1 MADLTKIIDIKINL
15 GTGKVTIDGLT
26 SSMKDLDKVSKDL
39 SNTLIGKVQ
48 PAYKRTEQAILDQIA
63 LSKQHRANTAQT
75 TIEYDRQT
83 QGIKRLEDEL
93 ARLRGETSKVTK
105 SMGGMVDKTGLAGA
119 ALVEIGRTI
128 SDSNYGFQGMANNL
142 SQLATLMTT
151 LIATTGGVKQG
162 FQALLAAFRGPLGV
176 IVVFQIVIALFERMS
191 LAANKNKESLDDFTK
206 SIEDQQKSLKSLTVE
221 VNAYLRKINDQN
233 IAEDKRAILIQEV
246 AEKSGDLNEIVKQSK
261 GDLDKLNSSI
271 QTYIEQQT
279 IRLQLDLLLVQ
290 SAEEQNEL
298 EKARRLQRIGD
309 VKAMRE
315 ALIEEGKMTKNLLDL
330 IGQGSLG
337 ESEFLIKNQ
346 FKLFV
351 QSLEGQASVT
361 EKEVNRLINLL
372 EAGLNRVKTKGN
384 RTLKDYKTILFDVEK
399 IEEQFRQESLKA
411 ELLTDEELIAQK
423 RDFAIQEIRLAYQVY
438 TEKEKLR
445 LQEYLASNATEQQ
458 KAQAVIR
465 SLKAQGQAFQSL
477 RDVIVEIN
485 NVAEAD
491 TTLLIRRR
499 SEFLRAD
506 LEATEAAVL
515 ATNALIA
522 AEKINS
528 ILAVNEGIIQAIDFE
543 DERNKIAHDEKM
555 RLLGIERDERIA
567 NRLSTEAVDKKIDL
581 QKQQRQTQELNYF
594 IKKEQA
600 KLAIA
605 MSIGQALVEIAGEGS
620 AIGKGIAVAMATIN
634 SFQAVTAALTA
645 TPWGPWNIPQ
655 AVAAGLMGIAQVKKI
670 LAVDVSGKNS
680 TGSTSSVSGGMTIT
694 PPDFN
699 IVGQSASNQL
709 ASAVQG
715 QFNQPVKAYVVSKDV
730 STAQEMD
737 RNIVSTA
744 SLG

>member
-737 RNIVSTA
+737 RNIVGTA

>member
-15 GTGKVTIDGLT
+15 GTGKITVDGLT

-39 SNTLIGKVQ
+39 SKTMIGKVQ
-48 PAYKRTEQAILDQIA
+48 PAYKRTEQAIRDQIA

-83 QGIKRLEDEL
+83 QGIKRLEEEL
-93 ARLRGETSKVTK
+93 GRLRGETGKVTK

-119 ALVEIGRTI
+119 AVVEIGRTI
-128 SDSNYGFQGMANNL
+128 SDSNYGFTGMANNL

-176 IVVFQIVIALFERMS
+176 IVVFQIAIALFERMA
-191 LAANKNKESLDDFTK
+191 LASRANKEALDDFTK
-206 SIEDQQKSLKSLTVE
+206 SIEDQKKDLKSLTME

-261 GDLDKLNSSI
+261 GDLDELNKSIETYLFQQKL
-271 QTYIEQQT
+271 
-279 IRLQLDLLLVQ
+279 RLQIDGLLVKA
-290 SAEEQNEL
+290 AEQQNEL
-298 EKARRLQRIGD
+298 DAARKLQRVDDLEG
-309 VKAMRE
+309 MRQL
-315 ALIEEGKMTKNLLDL
+315 LIEEGKMTKNVGDA
-330 IGQGSLG
+330 IGLG
-337 ESEFLIKNQ
+337 GLATSEFLIKNQ
-346 FKLFV
+346 FKLFL
-351 QSLEGQASVT
+351 QSLEGQVSAT
-361 EKEVNRLINLL
+361 DNEVNKLIKLL
-372 EAGLNRVKTKGN
+372 EEGLKKIKTTGD
-384 RTLKDYKTILFDVEK
+384 RTLKDYKTRLFDVQR

-411 ELLTDEELIAQK
+411 ELLTDEERIAQK

-491 TTLLIRRR
+491 TTLLVRKR

-543 DERNKIAHDEKM
+543 DEKNKIAHDEKM
-555 RLLGIERDERIA
+555 RLLGIERDARIA
-567 NRLSTEAVDKKIDL
+567 DKLSTDAVDKKIDS
-581 QKQQRQTQELNYF
+581 QKQQRQTQELNFF

-620 AIGKGIAVAMATIN
+620 AVGKGIAVAMATIN

-670 LAVDVSGKNS
+670 LAVDPSGKNS

-715 QFNQPVKAYVVSKDV
+715 QFSQPVKAYVVSKDV

-737 RNIVSTA
+737 RNIVGTA

>member
-26 SSMKDLDKVSKDL
+26 SSMKNLDKASRDL
-39 SNTLIGKVQ
+39 SKTMIGKVQ

-83 QGIKRLEDEL
+83 QGIKRLEEEL
-93 ARLRGETSKVTK
+93 ARLRGETGRVTK

-119 ALVEIGRTI
+119 AVVEIGRTI

-176 IVVFQIVIALFERMS
+176 IVVFQIVIAMFERMS
-191 LAANKNKESLDDFTK
+191 LAADKNKESLDDFTK

-221 VNAYLRKINDQN
+221 VNSYLRKINDQN

-290 SAEEQNEL
+290 SAEEQNKL
-298 EKARRLQRIGD
+298 EEVRRLQRTGD
-309 VKAMRE
+309 AKAMRE
-315 ALIEEGKMTKNLLDL
+315 ALIEEGEMTKNLLDL
-330 IGQGSLG
+330 IGMGSLS

-361 EKEVNRLINLL
+361 EKEVNRLISLL
-372 EAGLNRVKTKGN
+372 EEGLKKTKKSGD
-384 RTLKDYKTILFDVEK
+384 RALKDYKTKLFDVQR
-399 IEEQFRQESLKA
+399 IEEQFRQESLKG
-411 ELLTDEELIAQK
+411 ELLTDEERIEQK
-423 RDFAIQEIRLAYQVY
+423 RDFSVQEIRLAYEVY
-438 TEKEKLR
+438 IEKEKLR
-445 LQEYLASNATEQQ
+445 LKEYLASNATEQQ
-458 KAQAVIR
+458 KAQAVKR
-465 SLKAQGQAFQSL
+465 SLEAQAQAFRSL
-477 RDVIVEIN
+477 GDVIVQIN

-491 TTLLIRRR
+491 TTLLVR
-499 SEFLRAD
+499 SRGEMLRAD
-506 LEATEAAVL
+506 LEKTQAAVL
-515 ATNALIA
+515 ATDALIL
-522 AEKINS
+522 AEKINTLS
-528 ILAVNEGIIQAIDFE
+528 AWNRSAIDAIDLE
-543 DERNKIAHDEKM
+543 NEANQAAHKERL
-555 RLLGIERDERIA
+555 RLLNIEKDERIA
-567 NRLSTEAVDKKIDL
+567 NNLSTDAVDKKIDL
-581 QKQQRQTQELNYF
+581 ERQKRKTEETEYF
-594 IKKEQA
+594 RKSEQA

-605 MSIGQALVEIAGEGS
+605 NQVGEAIIAIAGEGS
-620 AIGKGIAVAMATIN
+620 AVGKAVAVAMATMN
-634 SFQAVTAALTA
+634 TYEAVTAALGA
-645 TPWGPWNIPQ
+645 KPYGPWNIAQ
-655 AVAAGLMGIAQVKKI
+655 AAAVAAMGFVQVRNI
-670 LAVDVSGKNS
+670 LKTEVPSPKGGA
-680 TGSTSSVSGGMTIT
+680 SGGAAAGVTIN

-737 RNIVSTA
+737 RNIVATA